1 MVNKG
6 SRSKMSIDYTWIYIM
21 IHGRLYLH
29 KYLFYILC
37 VVRFCDPV
45 QNRRLK
51 ICWDGLHIRR
61 ESELCRLHE
70 SHLKFRRCQHLQAS
84 PTETAVT
91 RDLLPAFAR
100 QFLGSEK
107 RSPTNLPNFE
117 ARGPLI
123 AGFYGKWKGWMV
135 GMGRFWMMMLTFR
148 VYKCSNLPDSQE
160 GAATVLPFLPFFQT
174 FCCRWDLL
182 PTCGWEACRFADGS
196 WGPKRS
202 KAGKE
207 GKPETS
213 APVLLLN
220 TGFDQILP

>member
-1 MVNKG
+1 MV
-6 SRSKMSIDYTWIYIM
+6 DYTCINIYST
-21 IHGRLYLH
+21 
-29 KYLFYILC
+29 FYVWFDFAILSKTEGWRYVGMGYTYGGSQNC
-37 VVRFCDPV
+37 VGYT
-45 QNRRLK
+45 NRTSNLGGAS
-51 ICWDGLHIRR
+51 I
-61 ESELCRLHE
+61 
-70 SHLKFRRCQHLQAS
+70 FQHLPRKQLWRGICYQPLRAN
-84 PTETAVT
+84 
-91 RDLLPAFAR
+91 
-100 QFLGSEK
+100 FLAQKK

-117 ARGPLI
+117 ARGALI

-182 PTCGWEACRFADGS
+182 PTCGWETCRFADGS